1 MTRAIAAWRRFWFE
15 PEETS
20 TLALVRIAF
29 GLVVLVWTLTLTGDS
44 GEFFTSS
51 GVLPA
56 TGFPGEAAASWG
68 LLDLFEGQLA
78 VTVLLVALTLAS
90 LCLIVGQD
98 TRVAAVIVFVGVL
111 SLERRNPFVFN
122 SGDGLIKVIA
132 FYMMF
137 APSGESLSLDRRRH
151 APEAFWKFPARAPWA
166 LRLMQVQLSILYL
179 ASVWAKLAGETWN
192 NGTAVSY
199 ALRLED
205 LQRFQPPTA
214 VAASELVSNLLTYGT
229 IAVEASLGVLV
240 WNRTL
245 RPYVL
250 ALGVGMHLGIEL
262 TLRVGF
268 FGMALFVLYIAFL
281 PADAVG
287 ARLLV
292 LRDRISRRMER
303 RRPGAR
309 RKGSSRQVADRVR
322 VGPTSPS
329 GVATRWRSLMQS
341 RHVPCLRSA
350 AIHGQLG

>member
-1 MTRAIAAWRRFWFE
+1 MIGRASAAWRRFWFE

-29 GLVVLVWTLTLTGDS
+29 GLVVLFWTLSLIGDS

-78 VTVLLVALTLAS
+78 VTVLLVVLTLAS

-98 TRVAAVIVFVGVL
+98 TRIAAVVVFIGVL
-111 SLERRNPFVFN
+111 SLERRNPFIFN

-137 APSGESLSLDRRRH
+137 APSGESLSLDRRRR
-151 APEAFWKFPARAPWA
+151 APEAFWSFPARAPWA

-192 NGTAVSY
+192 SGTAVSY

-205 LQRFQPPTA
+205 LQRFEPP
-214 VAASELVSNLLTYGT
+214 AAFATSELVSNLLSYGT
-229 IAVEASLGVLV
+229 LAIEASIGVLV
-240 WNRTL
+240 WNRRL
-245 RPYVL
+245 RPWVL

-268 FGMALFVLYIAFL
+268 FGVALFVLYIAFL
-281 PADAVG
+281 PPDAVS
-287 ARLLV
+287 ASLRA
-292 LRDRISRRMER
+292 LRDRVSARLQR
-303 RRPGAR
+303 RRQGVVAQERTGA
-309 RKGSSRQVADRVR
+309 
-322 VGPTSPS
+322 
-329 GVATRWRSLMQS
+329 
-341 RHVPCLRSA
+341 
-350 AIHGQLG
+350 